1 MHLYEFLKGL
11 TNKSS
16 QREFREAIFSLLF
29 LDVNEVNKAFVNKSI
44 ELIKISGWFLINF
57 INCLQAFIL
66 TPM

>member
-16 QREFREAIFSLLF
+16 QREFKEAIFSLLF
-29 LDVNEVNKAFVNKSI
+29 LDVNEVNKAFVNMSI

-57 INCLQAFIL
+57 INCLHAFIL